1 MTYTPGF
8 SGKEVP
14 NSPLSQKSNRNT
26 CQEVTDLNYRTAKE
40 TSLVVS
46 YLVMPADTNP
56 AGNVHGGVI
65 MKHIDNTAGIVAYR
79 HARANVVTASIDRLD
94 FHNPAFVGEL
104 LTLKAGLNYVGR
116 SSMEIGV
123 RVEAENLLSGEVRHI
138 ASAYLTFVSLDEN
151 HRPKEV
157 PPLAF
162 ESDDECRRNM
172 QAQERL
178 KMRKLEKQ
186 KEKTHAKCDLP
197 DDK

>member
-1 MTYTPGF
+1 MKT
-8 SGKEVP
+8 
-14 NSPLSQKSNRNT
+14 
-26 CQEVTDLNYRTAKE
+26 RTATE

-104 LTLKAGLNYVGR
+104 LTLKASLNYVGR
-116 SSMEIGV
+116 TSMEIGV
-123 RVEAENLLSGEVRHI
+123 RVEAENLLSGDVRHI

-151 HRPKEV
+151 HRPRQV
-157 PPLAF
+157 PQLVF
-162 ESDDECRRNM
+162 ETEEECRRNRE
-172 QAQERL
+172 AIERS

-186 KEKTHAKCDLP
+186 KEKHRGGPCLT
-197 DDK
+197 DDRA

>member
-1 MTYTPGF
+1 MEE
-8 SGKEVP
+8 SVLKERKV
-14 NSPLSQKSNRNT
+14 K
-26 CQEVTDLNYRTAKE
+26 D

-46 YLVMPADTNP
+46 HLVLPADTNP

-79 HARANVVTASIDRLD
+79 HARTNVVTASIDRLD

-104 LTLKAGLNYVGR
+104 LTLKAGLNYVGS

-151 HRPKEV
+151 HRPKTV
-157 PPLAF
+157 PPMAF
-162 ESDDECRRNM
+162 ESDEECRRNKEAM
-172 QAQERL
+172 ERN
-178 KMRKLEKQ
+178 KMRKMEKQ
-186 KEKTHAKCDLP
+186 KERTRSHKC
-197 DDK
+197 